1 MAVYNLQ
8 KSLYHFH
15 RNHAACHLS
24 DCTEWHVVLEQG
36 VEIRNSR
43 CLALFQLFAQLF
55 TDEAGNSALR
65 VIHLA
70 KGIVHAK
77 LAAPASVRNG
87 MSQDRLV
94 LLISDLLDFSLH
106 VRRNA
111 VGIVWHYLSG
121 SDNGKRILKTD
132 IRTACTDHNA
142 VNAAFYFPFIC
153 LHIPVTECLVV
164 ELNGNGFLLA
174 CL

>member
-1 MAVYNLQ
+1 
-8 KSLYHFH
+8 
-15 RNHAACHLS
+15 
-24 DCTEWHVVLEQG
+24 
-36 VEIRNSR
+36 
-43 CLALFQLFAQLF
+43 
-55 TDEAGNSALR
+55 
-65 VIHLA
+65 
-70 KGIVHAK
+70 
-77 LAAPASVRNG
+77 

-94 LLISDLLDFSLH
+94 LLISDLLNLSLH
-106 VRRNA
+106 IRRNA